1 MVPWSRVRV
10 RNRIFTRVRLQMCSI
25 AYLVATA
32 FVRRDIFIGGQEL
45 AKILGMIARFMIAG
59 KSESC
64 RFAPLA
70 HFSRIIGDFFRSAG
84 CFGRDSSSA
93 LKMRHQV
100 SSSTSGFAGSLTFL
114 HIGYVLV
121 PLSGTLYHV
130 CTREI
135 DLLARRKAHRRA
147 RGVESNRK
155 RKK

>member
-1 MVPWSRVRV
+1 
-10 RNRIFTRVRLQMCSI
+10 MCST
-25 AYLVATA
+25 AYLAATA
-32 FVRRDIFIGGQEL
+32 LVRRDIFVSGAFVGGQEL
-45 AKILGMIARFMIAG
+45 AKILGMFARFMIAE

-114 HIGYVLV
+114 HIGYVLI
-121 PLSGTLYHV
+121 P
-130 CTREI
+130 I
-135 DLLARRKAHRRA
+135 
-147 RGVESNRK
+147 K
-155 RKK
+155 RYAVSRVHS